1 MSDAGRLENETPG
14 EGALSQGAQHRVL
27 PAANDFSPGIV
38 KLHDL
43 LQLLA
48 DTPSDRNAQA
58 EQIRLAYFANK
69 VEKRT
74 DPAGRLKQQL
84 QLSRN
89 VLIGV
94 ENYLLYDKD
103 TAILTS
109 FGQELLATTD
119 EAARNAAFARHI
131 LTQLHGLEVLRI
143 IHAMQRADKAVDKAS
158 LAEEL
163 NRHDFVTTLGGPIPT
178 NTVNHLR
185 MIAWLREANV
195 VSAKGYVIDESVVK
209 TLVGSAIADL
219 EDAAELTDPQ
229 KVFLQVIRR
238 DFDVNGARDMFV
250 RDVLTLCKAT
260 APTLFARTDNLKR
273 AVVEPLVQGRWL
285 GHLTK
290 SGEGRGGDSGRV
302 HPLERLQT
310 VAPEYLGIGSIAGI
324 PAEVRSRLNKPLAQI
339 FEELDSLNTGVKGLA
354 LETLAVRLLYEV
366 GLTPIAFR
374 ERGAENDGAEVDL
387 IAEGVDLHFHRW
399 MVQCKNTKSVS
410 VGALAK
416 EVGMAVLYRAQVV
429 LIVTTGRFTATVHV
443 HAKNLAETNSLQ
455 AVLIDGAALADYR
468 KRGALGLIP
477 HFHRLAEKTRDWKRP
492 QLRDDRTAAAPDDS
506 AG

>member
-1 MSDAGRLENETPG
+1 MSDAGRIETDAPG
-14 EGALSQGAQHRVL
+14 EGALSQGSEQRVL

-38 KLHDL
+38 KLRDL

-48 DTPSDRNAQA
+48 DTPGDRNAQA

-94 ENYLLYDKD
+94 ENYRLYDKD
-103 TAILTS
+103 TAILTP
-109 FGQELLATTD
+109 FGQELLAMD
-119 EAARNAAFARHI
+119 EVARNAAFARHI

-143 IHAMQRADKAVDKAS
+143 IHTMQRADRAVDKAS

-163 NRHDFVTTLGGPIPT
+163 NRHGFVTTLGGPIPT

-185 MIAWLREANV
+185 MIAWLREAKV
-195 VSAKGYVIDESVVK
+195 VSAKGYVIDEMVVK
-209 TLVGSAIADL
+209 TLVGAAIADL

-229 KVFLQVIRR
+229 KIFLQVIRR

-273 AVVEPLVQGRWL
+273 AVVEPLVQGGWL
-285 GHLTK
+285 GHVTK

-302 HPLERLQT
+302 HPLDRLQT

-339 FEELDSLNTGVKGLA
+339 FEELDSANTGVKGLA

-387 IAEGVDLHFHRW
+387 IAEGHDLHFHRW

-443 HAKNLAETNSLQ
+443 HAKELAETNSLQ

-477 HFHRLAEKTRDWKRP
+477 HFQRLAEKTRDWKRP
-492 QLRDDRTAAAPDDS
+492 QLRDDRTAAASTDS